1 MLLFE
6 TFVKIG
12 SGSMFA
18 VRVAVAHWLDRR
30 ISREQ
35 AVEQAAEA
43 IAKHMRESGQS
54 ADGLTRADIAF
65 ALYARDYYNAGHAP
79 AWFECS
85 DEPQDLAEDIG
96 SVVLERL
103 ATPVAA

>member
-6 TFVKIG
+6 TFVRIG
-12 SGSMFA
+12 SGAMFA
-18 VRVAVAHWLDRR
+18 VRMAVAHWFDNR

-54 ADGLTRADIAF
+54 ADGLTRADIAE
-65 ALYARDYYNAGHAP
+65 ALFARDYHTGHAP

-85 DEPQDLAEDIG
+85 DEPVDLAVDIG
-96 SVVLERL
+96 EAVLEL
-103 ATPVAA
+103 MAPTVAA